1 MLFWQAFQVTSGIL
15 AGLAIPAAICLLVF
29 YLASRD

>member
-15 AGLAIPAAICLLVF
+15 VALVIPAAICLLVF